1 MITRSRVLGVI
12 QSGGSVSM
20 LAIEADDEWLVGRAS
35 ISRESMPPSTRPP
48 TRQEAPR
55 LRGFSPTGATGLE
68 PATSDV
74 TGRRQTHDR
83 MSLESV
89 DASKS

>member
-1 MITRSRVLGVI
+1 MNNQARSSSPQRGRT
-12 QSGGSVSM
+12 GGRRHP
-20 LAIEADDEWLVGRAS
+20 ARHQ
-35 ISRESMPPSTRPP
+35 
-48 TRQEAPR
+48 RQEAPR
-55 LRGFSPTGATGLE
+55 VRGFSATGATGLE